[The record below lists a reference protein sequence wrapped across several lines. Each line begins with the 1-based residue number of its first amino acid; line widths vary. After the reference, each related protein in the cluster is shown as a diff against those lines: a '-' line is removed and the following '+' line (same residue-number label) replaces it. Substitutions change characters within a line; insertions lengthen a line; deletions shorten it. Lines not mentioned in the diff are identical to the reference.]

1 MNPEIFPG
9 IITAER
15 YNKLLDLALKA
26 NFNTLRVWGGGII
39 NKESFYELCDEK
51 GLLVW
56 QEFPLAC
63 NPYPDNPHYLKIL
76 KQEATSVITRL
87 KTHPSLALWSGGN
100 ELFNSWS
107 GMTDQ
112 SLPLRLLNS
121 LTFQLNPEVP
131 FIPTSPLMGMGHGH
145 YVFRDFDTKEEVY
158 ARMQKAHFTAYTEF
172 GMPGPSSVEVL
183 KQIIPEKELWPPK
196 PGTSW
201 ESHHAFKAWVGNTW
215 LMEDMLADYFGQAVN
230 LETLV
235 QQGQL
240 MQSEGYKAIYEEA
253 RRQKPYC
260 SMALNWCFNEPWPTA
275 ANNSIVNYPA
285 LPKPAF
291 QVSERCMPTIMCQCT
306 H

>member
-1 MNPEIFPG
+1 MGNEVLQTSGKFNSEGFHQQFLLKQPKLWWPHDHGEPYLYTSHTEISDASGKIIQTISRKVGFRSVKLVMNQGAWSELQGFPKSRSVPPAQFEVNGRKIFAKGTNWVNPEIFPG

-107 GMTDQ
+107 GMD
-112 SLPLRLLNS
+112 R
-121 LTFQLNPEVP
+121 PE
-131 FIPTSPLMGMGHGH
+131 
-145 YVFRDFDTKEEVY
+145 
-158 ARMQKAHFTAYTEF
+158 
-172 GMPGPSSVEVL
+172 SS
-183 KQIIPEKELWPPK
+183 I
-196 PGTSW
+196 
-201 ESHHAFKAWVGNTW
+201 
-215 LMEDMLADYFGQAVN
+215 
-230 LETLV
+230 
-235 QQGQL
+235 
-240 MQSEGYKAIYEEA
+240 
-253 RRQKPYC
+253 
-260 SMALNWCFNEPWPTA
+260 
-275 ANNSIVNYPA
+275 
-285 LPKPAF
+285 
-291 QVSERCMPTIMCQCT
+291 TIA
-306 H
+306 